1 MEWIMIVFW
10 LCAVLVVYHHV
21 GYPLLLKFGGRQ
33 ARKVANPTRPLDRGF
48 KAEAAD

>member
-21 GYPLLLKFGGRQ
+21 GYPLLLKFGGRP
-33 ARKVANPTRPLDRGF
+33 ARKVANPPAPWIGDS
-48 KAEAAD
+48 K